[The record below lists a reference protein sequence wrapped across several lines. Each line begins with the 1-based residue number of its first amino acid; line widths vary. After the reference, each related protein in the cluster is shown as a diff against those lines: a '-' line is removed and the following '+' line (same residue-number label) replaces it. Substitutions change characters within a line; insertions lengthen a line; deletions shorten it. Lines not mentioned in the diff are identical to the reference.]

1 MQYTLVYCVYNDY
14 HHRTCRETI
23 CLIDNLN
30 ARIKVER
37 DFVRAIFAAVICH
50 HGINNSKIG
59 NFERETR
66 IEMRFKKKKGKK
78 ITIEPSTAK
87 KKKKTSDFSEKS
99 TTRLSSHKF
108 SPAAVSTTKT
118 QN

>member
-50 HGINNSKIG
+50 HGINNSKLG

-66 IEMRFKKKKGKK
+66 IEMRRVYKTKRKENHDRTIYGEKKKK
-78 ITIEPSTAK
+78 
-87 KKKKTSDFSEKS
+87 DQ
-99 TTRLSSHKF
+99 RL
-108 SPAAVSTTKT
+108 
-118 QN
+118 